1 MKRWWVLVVVAL
13 GALAAPASALAE
25 DFKPE
30 DEFKLDTWVS
40 IHLGP
45 LDMSINKAVAYL
57 WLGSVVTIVIGIV
70 LMRVRLRVKPGT
82 RQTIGET
89 LYEVAQV
96 QIAPGATADVLAKA
110 GKDAVPVGQLWL
122 VKLAPLSD
130 GRVVPAS
137 KLRVVHLN
145 YRDKE
150 ADAPCC
156 ALGVRKTSS
165 GGLELLVYGKETEP
179 VLHVPLKGISS
190 TQDNPIEM
198 SAERKDDGGLITLSF
213 LGRYSASFMVTDPDQ
228 N

>member
-1 MKRWWVLVVVAL
+1 MKAILIATASL
-13 GALAAPASALAE
+13 TFCLAATAQEPVPRQECLKYAFVASANLKEMLKTPIPTDPDVKRPVAARDGE
-25 DFKPE
+25 YGAMVLPE
-30 DEFKLDTWVS
+30 SKL
-40 IHLGP
+40 
-45 LDMSINKAVAYL
+45 
-57 WLGSVVTIVIGIV
+57 
-70 LMRVRLRVKPGT
+70 
-82 RQTIGET
+82 
-89 LYEVAQV
+89 
-96 QIAPGATADVLAKA
+96 TADVLAKA
-110 GKDAVPVGQLWL
+110 GKEVVPVGQLWL

-156 ALGVRKTSS
+156 ALGVRKTGS
-165 GGLELLVYGKETEP
+165 GGLELLVYGKESEP

-198 SAERKDDGGLITLSF
+198 SAERKDDGGLITLNF
-213 LGRYSASFMVTDPDQ
+213 LGRYTASFMVSDPDQ